1 MNVLFAGDI
10 MGSKGRLAFSE
21 IVPGL
26 KSSGRVDI
34 VVVNAENSAGGK
46 GLSPKIAEQLFDTG
60 ADVITLGDHAWDQR
74 ELVSYIAGEPRIV
87 RPANF
92 SQAAPGKGEYTLDS
106 PFGKLTVMSLI
117 GRVFMKPYNCPFQKA
132 DEMLAQKNGKAAA
145 ILVDFHAEAT
155 SEKMAMGHHLDGR
168 VSAMLGTHTH
178 VQTSD
183 EKVLPGGTAYLTDA
197 GMTGPQYSIIGCEI
211 EAVLKN
217 FTTGMPARFK
227 PAETTAALE
236 GAIMDIDHMSGT
248 ARSIERLRIVH
259 GAA

>member
-1 MNVLFAGDI
+1 
-10 MGSKGRLAFSE
+10 MGSQGRIAFSE
-21 IVPGL
+21 IAPEL
-26 KSSGRVDI
+26 KASGRVDI

-46 GLSPKIAEQLFDTG
+46 GLSPKIAEQLFATG

-74 ELVSYIAGEPRIV
+74 DMISYISSEPRII

-92 SQAAPGKGEYTLDS
+92 SRSAPGKGEYTLDT
-106 PFGKLTVMSLI
+106 PVGKLTVISLI
-117 GRVFMKPYNCPFQKA
+117 GRVFMKPYDCPFRKA

-168 VSAMLGTHTH
+168 ASAMLGTHTH

-183 EKVLPGGTAYLTDA
+183 EKILPGGMAYLTDA
-197 GMTGPQYSIIGCEI
+197 GMTGPQYSIIGCGI

-217 FTTGMPARFK
+217 FTTGMPSRFK
-227 PAETTAALE
+227 PAETPAALE
-236 GAIMDIDHMSGT
+236 GAIMDIDHISGK
-248 ARSIERLRIVH
+248 ARSIERVRIPYD
-259 GAA
+259 AE